1 MFTIEINMLNI
12 NTLTGAVSEY
22 DTAFHSITPTHAGN
36 HAGLFSFGGNTD
48 AGLPIVA
55 QVQTPKTIQTS
66 TLKKSLELAYLAMR
80 GTGNAEV
87 HVMSQTQEWVYPFAV
102 LPSSL
107 SRCKLGRGIRENYL
121 GFGFSN
127 PSGEDFQID
136 RIEVVMAGSKNRR
149 SA

>member
-1 MFTIEINMLNI
+1 MILI

-22 DTAFHSITPTHAGN
+22 DATFHGITPTHAGSTL
-36 HAGLFSFGGNTD
+36 GLFLLGGDTD

-55 QVQTPKTIQTS
+55 QVQTPKTIQAS

-80 GTGNAEV
+80 GTGNAQV
-87 HVMSQTQEWVYPFAV
+87 RVIGQAQEWVYPFMV
-102 LPSSL
+102 LPSGL

-127 PSGEDFQID
+127 PGGDDFQID
-136 RIEVVMAGSKNRR
+136 RIEVVMAGSKSRR